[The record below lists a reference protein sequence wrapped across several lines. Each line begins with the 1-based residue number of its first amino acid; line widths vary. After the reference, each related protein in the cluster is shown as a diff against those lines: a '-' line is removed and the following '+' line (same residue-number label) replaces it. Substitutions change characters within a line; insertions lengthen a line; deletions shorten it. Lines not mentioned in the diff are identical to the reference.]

1 LRHWGI
7 PWRTIL
13 RTKGQNNKLSRQW
26 LSTMDVDREEE
37 IFEALLE
44 YLRQER
50 GFDFTGYKR
59 SSLKR
64 RVLKQMHSH
73 RLENFG
79 EYLDYLQVHP
89 EEFLPLFNTIL
100 INVTSFFRDP
110 EAWTFLQQEI
120 LPQLIAAK
128 PDKSPLRV
136 WSAGCASGAEAY
148 TLAIILAEVLGEEAF
163 RQRVKIYATDI
174 DEDALNQARH
184 NSYRA
189 QSLEF
194 VPAELRERYFDTVG
208 EQFSFR
214 SDLRRAV
221 IFGRHDLVQDAPI
234 SRLDLLVCRNALMYF
249 NAEIQTKILRRFHF
263 ALNDAGILFLGKA
276 EMLLSHTA
284 LFAPIN
290 LPHRI
295 FRRTIRS
302 NDRNLLELLPQT
314 NIPVSNNSQSCLRLK
329 ELGFDAVPLA
339 QMIVDFSGRLVLANT
354 PAREMF
360 GLKVMDLGCPL
371 QDLEISFRPLELRS
385 RIEQVYRERRLL
397 VVQDVIR
404 EVAGQSRQYL
414 EVQINPLGE
423 NNGEFL
429 GVSIS
434 FIDVSCAHELQEEL
448 QESNQELEITNEKL
462 QSANEELETTNEELQ
477 STNEELESTNEELQS
492 TNQELETINEELQS
506 TNEELQTIN
515 DELQERTHDLYQSNA
530 FSNSVLASLQ
540 AGVIVM
546 DDKYTILSW
555 NHESENLWGM
565 RSEEVKGQSL
575 WTLDIGLPLEQMREP
590 LRNCLTRAMERQE
603 SVISAMNRRGQTI
616 QCRLSYN
623 PLMGHKNDI
632 QGVIIVM
639 EEVIES

>member
-1 LRHWGI
+1 LRVSGY
-7 PWRTIL
+7 
-13 RTKGQNNKLSRQW
+13 QQW
-26 LSTMDVDREEE
+26 LSTMDEDREEE

-120 LPQLIAAK
+120 LPPLIAAK

-148 TLAIILAEVLGEEAF
+148 TLAIVLAEVLGEEAF

-174 DEDALNQARH
+174 DEDALNEARH

-189 QSLEF
+189 QCLEF
-194 VPAELRERYFDTVG
+194 VPAKLRERYFDAVG

-234 SRLDLLVCRNALMYF
+234 SRLDLLVCRNALIYF
-249 NAEIQTKILRRFHF
+249 NAETQTKILRRFHF
-263 ALNDAGILFLGKA
+263 ALNDEGILFLGKA

-284 LFAPIN
+284 LFTPIH

-295 FRRTIRS
+295 FRRTARS
-302 NDRNLLELLPQT
+302 NDRNPLELFPQT
-314 NIPVSNNSQSCLRLK
+314 SIPTSNNSESSLRLQ

-339 QMIVDFSGRLVLANT
+339 QLIVDFSGRLVLANA

-360 GLKVMDLGCPL
+360 GLTVADLGRPL

-385 RIEQVYRERRLL
+385 RIEQVYYERRLL
-397 VVQDVIR
+397 VVQDIIR
-404 EVAGQSRQYL
+404 EVTGQSRQYL
-414 EVQINPLGE
+414 DVQINPLGE
-423 NNGEFL
+423 NNGDFL
-429 GVSIS
+429 GVSIT
-434 FIDVSCAHELQEEL
+434 FIDVSRAHELKQEL
-448 QESNQELEITNEKL
+448 QQSNRELETANEKL
-462 QSANEELETTNEELQ
+462 QSTNEELETTNEELQ
-477 STNEELESTNEELQS
+477 STNEELETTNEELQS

-515 DELQERTHDLYQSNA
+515 DELQDRTHDLHRSNA
-530 FSNSVLASLQ
+530 FLNSVLGCLP
-540 AGVIVM
+540 AGAIVI

-555 NHESENLWGM
+555 NEEAENLWGL
-565 RSEEVKGQSL
+565 RSEEVEGQSL
-575 WTLDIGLPLEQMREP
+575 WTLDIGLPIEQMREP
-590 LRNCLTRAMERQE
+590 LRNCLTRATERQE
-603 SVISAMNRRGQTI
+603 SVISATNRRGQTI

-623 PLMGHKNDI
+623 PLMGYKNDI
-632 QGVIIVM
+632 QGVIILM
-639 EEVIES
+639 EEASES